1 MESNVH
7 QVLLR
12 LYQENSWLYVIFTL
26 QRAIIFGGGRENS
39 NFGRNIHQIQ
49 LIKGCARYIFLSL
62 FLSLKDSPCETRK
75 KVFYFTSKA
84 LRSRENQILVF

>member
-7 QVLLR
+7 QVLLW

-39 NFGRNIHQIQ
+39 NFGRTIHQIQ
-49 LIKGCARYIFLSL
+49 LIKGCARYIFFKFVFKSKRESL
-62 FLSLKDSPCETRK
+62 R
-75 KVFYFTSKA
+75 
-84 LRSRENQILVF
+84 N